1 MMAGMS
7 TTSAPPAATVTVSTI
22 VYLEDN
28 AANLDL
34 VKRVLESTGRYRVIG
49 VEDGL
54 AGLELVRKERP
65 ALVLVDLDIPS
76 INGFEVARRLRSDR
90 DPAVAK
96 TRIVAISAN
105 VLQNEPQA
113 SLEAGCDAFVEKPF
127 DIHDFRLVIAKVMA
141 RP

>member
-1 MMAGMS
+1 MRGMS
-7 TTSAPPAATVTVSTI
+7 TVPTPPGAGVTVSTI

-34 VKRVLESTGRYRVIG
+34 VRRVLESTGRYKVIG
-49 VEDGL
+49 VDDGL
-54 AGLELVRKERP
+54 EGLELVRKERP

-90 DPAVAK
+90 DPVVAR

-113 SLEAGCDAFVEKPF
+113 ALEAGCDAFVEKPF
-127 DIHDFRLVIAKVMA
+127 DIHDFRLTIAKVMA
-141 RP
+141 RT

>member
-1 MMAGMS
+1 MMAVMS
-7 TTSAPPAATVTVSTI
+7 TPSAPPASSATMRTI
-22 VYLEDN
+22 VYIEDN

-34 VKRVLESTGRYRVIG
+34 VKKVLESTGHYRVIG
-49 VEDGL
+49 VEDGQI
-54 AGLELVRKERP
+54 GLDTVRKERP
-65 ALVLVDLDIPS
+65 QLVLVDLDIPS

-90 DPAVAK
+90 DPGISK

-127 DIHDFRLVIAKVMA
+127 DIHDFRALIGKVLGVQ
-141 RP
+141 

>member
-1 MMAGMS
+1 MFR
-7 TTSAPPAATVTVSTI
+7 
-22 VYLEDN
+22 
-28 AANLDL
+28 
-34 VKRVLESTGRYRVIG
+34 RVLIANRGEIAQRVIR
-49 VEDGL
+49 
-54 AGLELVRKERP
+54 ACRELGIETVAVYSAADADAIYLRQADDTICIGP
-65 ALVLVDLDIPS
+65 AQSAKSYLDIPS

-90 DPAVAK
+90 DPLVAK

-127 DIHDFRLVIAKVMA
+127 DIHDFRQVIAKVMA

>member
-1 MMAGMS
+1 MMPGMS
-7 TTSAPPAATVTVSTI
+7 TPSAPPGAAVTVSTI

-34 VKRVLESTGRYRVIG
+34 VKRVLESTGQYRVVG
-49 VEDGL
+49 ADDGL

-76 INGFEVARRLRSDR
+76 INGFEVARRLRADR
-90 DPAVAK
+90 DPQVAR

-113 SLEAGCDAFVEKPF
+113 ALEAGCDAFVEKPF
-127 DIHDFRLVIAKVMA
+127 DIHDFRALIGKVMA

>member
-1 MMAGMS
+1 MMPGMS
-7 TTSAPPAATVTVSTI
+7 TTSPPPGATVTVSTI

-34 VKRVLESTGRYRVIG
+34 VKRVLESTGLYRVIG

-90 DPAVAK
+90 DPQLAR

-127 DIHDFRLVIAKVMA
+127 DIHDFRQVIGKVMA

>member
-1 MMAGMS
+1 MPGMS
-7 TTSAPPAATVTVSTI
+7 TTSAPPGATVTVSTI

-90 DPAVAK
+90 DPLVAK

-127 DIHDFRLVIAKVMA
+127 DIHDFRQVIAKVMA